1 MLRNLGFIILN
12 TFINLFMMKRNLLL
26 GIVLAVCS
34 LGIVKGQ
41 TVSDSLA
48 IVSAQWKIESPQKG
62 IIHKYVSIPQLY
74 QVPQS
79 ISLIEIDPGAGLK
92 VGVTV
97 SDKMRETSKM
107 ASEQG
112 AIAAI
117 NGSYFDMKRG
127 NSVCFLKVD
136 RQVVDTTTLGEFA
149 RRVTGAVSIRKGKMK
164 IISWNR
170 QIEKQYK
177 GKKGIVLASGP
188 LMLKDGRYC
197 DWSLCEKDFI
207 RTKHPRSAVA
217 LTKDGKILFI
227 TVDGRFP
234 KHAGG
239 VSIPELAHLIRIL
252 GGKDAINLDGGGS
265 TTLWLSGAP
274 DNGIVNYPCDNKRF
288 DHRGERTVPN
298 ILYIHD

>member
-1 MLRNLGFIILN
+1 
-12 TFINLFMMKRNLLL
+12 MMKRNLLL

-74 QVPQS
+74 QAPQS

-234 KHAGG
+234 KYAGG

-298 ILYIHD
+298 ILYVHD

>member
-1 MLRNLGFIILN
+1 
-12 TFINLFMMKRNLLL
+12 MMKRNLLL

-62 IIHKYVSIPQLY
+62 IIHKYVSIPQLS

>member
-1 MLRNLGFIILN
+1 
-12 TFINLFMMKRNLLL
+12 MMKRSLLL

-34 LGIVKGQ
+34 LEIVKGQ

-62 IIHKYVSIPQLY
+62 IIHKYVSIPRLY

-92 VGVTV
+92 VGVAV
-97 SDKMRETSKM
+97 SDKMRETSRM

-188 LMLKDGRYC
+188 LMLKDGRYY

-298 ILYIHD
+298 ILYVHD

>member
-1 MLRNLGFIILN
+1 MLFGN
-12 TFINLFMMKRNLLL
+12 
-26 GIVLAVCS
+26 S
-34 LGIVKGQ
+34 KGQ

-62 IIHKYVSIPQLY
+62 IIHKYVSIPRLY

-97 SDKMRETSKM
+97 SDKMRETSRM

-177 GKKGIVLASGP
+177 GKKVSYWLP
-188 LMLKDGRYC
+188 GR
-197 DWSLCEKDFI
+197 
-207 RTKHPRSAVA
+207 
-217 LTKDGKILFI
+217 
-227 TVDGRFP
+227 
-234 KHAGG
+234 
-239 VSIPELAHLIRIL
+239 
-252 GGKDAINLDGGGS
+252 
-265 TTLWLSGAP
+265 
-274 DNGIVNYPCDNKRF
+274 
-288 DHRGERTVPN
+288 
-298 ILYIHD
+298 

>member
-1 MLRNLGFIILN
+1 
-12 TFINLFMMKRNLLL
+12 MMKRNLLL

-97 SDKMRETSKM
+97 SDKMRETSRM

-177 GKKGIVLASGP
+177 GKKGIVLDSGP

>member
-1 MLRNLGFIILN
+1 
-12 TFINLFMMKRNLLL
+12 MMKRSLLL

-34 LGIVKGQ
+34 LEIVKGQ

-62 IIHKYVSIPQLY
+62 IIHKYVSIPRLY

-92 VGVTV
+92 VGVAV
-97 SDKMRETSKM
+97 SDKMRETSRM

-127 NSVCFLKVD
+127 NSVCFLKVG

-188 LMLKDGRYC
+188 LMLKDGRYY

>member
-1 MLRNLGFIILN
+1 
-12 TFINLFMMKRNLLL
+12 MMKRNLLL

-97 SDKMRETSKM
+97 SDKMRETSRM

-252 GGKDAINLDGGGS
+252 GGNDAINLDGGGS

>member
-1 MLRNLGFIILN
+1 
-12 TFINLFMMKRNLLL
+12 MMKRNLLL

-41 TVSDSLA
+41 TVLDSLA

-239 VSIPELAHLIRIL
+239 VSNPELAHLIRIL

>member
-1 MLRNLGFIILN
+1 
-12 TFINLFMMKRNLLL
+12 MMKRSLLL

-74 QVPQS
+74 QLPQS

-97 SDKMRETSKM
+97 SDKMRETSRM

-188 LMLKDGRYC
+188 LMLKDGRYY

-298 ILYIHD
+298 ILYVHD

>member
-1 MLRNLGFIILN
+1 
-12 TFINLFMMKRNLLL
+12 MMKRNLLL

-48 IVSAQWKIESPQKG
+48 IVSAQWKIESPQKV

-97 SDKMRETSKM
+97 SDKMRETSRM

>member
-1 MLRNLGFIILN
+1 
-12 TFINLFMMKRNLLL
+12 MMKRNLLL

-41 TVSDSLA
+41 TVLDSLA

-239 VSIPELAHLIRIL
+239 VSIPGLAHLIRIL

>member
-1 MLRNLGFIILN
+1 
-12 TFINLFMMKRNLLL
+12 MMKRNLLL

-92 VGVTV
+92 VGVTI
-97 SDKMRETSKM
+97 SDKMRETSRM

>member
-1 MLRNLGFIILN
+1 
-12 TFINLFMMKRNLLL
+12 MMKRNLLL

-48 IVSAQWKIESPQKG
+48 VVSAQWKIESPRKG
-62 IIHKYVSIPQLY
+62 ITHKYVCIPQLY
-74 QVPQS
+74 QAPQS

-149 RRVTGAVSIRKGKMK
+149 RRVT
-164 IISWNR
+164 
-170 QIEKQYK
+170 
-177 GKKGIVLASGP
+177 
-188 LMLKDGRYC
+188 
-197 DWSLCEKDFI
+197 
-207 RTKHPRSAVA
+207 
-217 LTKDGKILFI
+217 
-227 TVDGRFP
+227 
-234 KHAGG
+234 
-239 VSIPELAHLIRIL
+239 
-252 GGKDAINLDGGGS
+252 
-265 TTLWLSGAP
+265 
-274 DNGIVNYPCDNKRF
+274 
-288 DHRGERTVPN
+288 
-298 ILYIHD
+298 